1 MERLT
6 ELMRVQF
13 EKMCKTG
20 KLFRS
25 SVDPEQLWTT
35 YLEGMKPDP
44 NFRDIDSSVHNCN
57 YCHAFVRRYGSIIA
71 LDSDLNIMTLFDLD
85 IQDKEVEDE
94 YGKSVRAMSALI
106 KGAEVGG
113 V

>member
-20 KLFRS
+20 KLFRA
-25 SVDPEQLWTT
+25 SVDSEQLWTT

-44 NFRDIDSSVHNCN
+44 TFRDIDSSVHNCN
-57 YCHAFVRRYGSIIA
+57 
-71 LDSDLNIMTLFDLD
+71 
-85 IQDKEVEDE
+85 
-94 YGKSVRAMSALI
+94 
-106 KGAEVGG
+106 
-113 V
+113 

>member
-25 SVDPEQLWTT
+25 SVDSEQLWTT

-44 NFRDIDSSVHNCN
+44 TFRDIDSSVHNCN
-57 YCHAFVRRYGSIIA
+57 YCHAFIRRYGNIIA

-94 YGKSVRAMSALI
+94 YGKSVRAYVCAY
-106 KGAEVGG
+106 
-113 V
+113 